1 MMYFKNKKRFSHN
14 LFTISRLAD
23 DESVDVLSDEL
34 MLSFIDYG
42 SETPDNLNAFNH
54 IDYGLVERE
63 SDSGNGIVKK
73 YGLRLKDNNLSI
85 ANVFHEMVESLNLE
99 NVREEDK
106 ERFPQVTS
114 EDFKAVLRM
123 TTMILLAFER
133 SYMELGEKD
142 RVGISYREEQ

>member
-1 MMYFKNKKRFSHN
+1 MYYKNKKRFSHN
-14 LFTISRLAD
+14 LFTTSRLAD
-23 DESVDVLSDEL
+23 EESVGVLSDEL

-73 YGLRLKDNNLSI
+73 YGLRLKDKNLSI
-85 ANVFHEMVESLNLE
+85 ANVFHEMVETLNLE
-99 NVREEDK
+99 NVHEEDK
-106 ERFPQVTS
+106 ERYPQITS

-133 SYMELGEKD
+133 SHMELSEKD
-142 RVGISYREEQ
+142 RVGMSYRDQQ